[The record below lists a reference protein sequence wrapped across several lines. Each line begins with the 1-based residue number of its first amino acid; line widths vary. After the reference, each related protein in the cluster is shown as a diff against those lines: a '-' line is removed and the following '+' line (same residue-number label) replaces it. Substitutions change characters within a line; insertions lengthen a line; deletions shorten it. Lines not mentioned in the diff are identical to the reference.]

1 MSRGAISSEGSGG
14 ENIHHFST
22 VRIRATGSASLL
34 ITVNSLDPAIKSKTL
49 VPLVVTPTARI
60 QPNRIVNFVEQ
71 RASFVLATKGRDE
84 YVRINRI
91 VVFMKE
97 IYSSHPGA

>member
-1 MSRGAISSEGSGG
+1 MPRGAISSEGSGG

-22 VRIRATGSASLL
+22 VRIRVTGVGNLL
-34 ITVNSLDPAIKSKTL
+34 LVINAFDFQREKAL
-49 VPLVVTPTARI
+49 VPISMSPSTRI
-60 QPNRIVNFVEQ
+60 IPHRIVNFVEQ
-71 RASFVLATKGRDE
+71 RASIGIRTNDMDD

-97 IYSSHPGA
+97 IYTSTPGA